1 MTMPISMADWYYIS
15 NLNTIKNEGVWD
27 EDPRPKWNDGMA
39 ARSKFITG
47 VFETYNVAMGDFP
60 IPTLRNTAV
69 KTGIR
74 EIFWIFQKQTNS
86 LKVARELGVNWWN
99 SWDIGDGTI
108 GSRYGNTV
116 FRYALLDGLL
126 YGLENEPFSRR
137 HIINLY
143 QEEEFND
150 SPGLFPCAYETLW
163 SIRPGYEEKEYFL
176 DMTLVQRSNDYI
188 VAGYINKI
196 QYVALMMMIVGH
208 LNNEKNDNR
217 YIVGKFRHLVQNLH
231 VYDRH
236 MDALEEILSRAPIKD
251 VHPRIVLKENKNFYD
266 YSIDDFEVIDNVG
279 EKLSSPLEVAI

>member
-1 MTMPISMADWYYIS
+1 MTMPISLADWYYIS
-15 NLNTIKNEGVWD
+15 NLNAIKNEGAWD
-27 EDPRPKWNDGMA
+27 EDPRPKWKDGA
-39 ARSKFITG
+39 PARSKFITG

-74 EIFWIFQKQTNS
+74 EVFWIFQKQTSS
-86 LKVARELGVNWWN
+86 LKVARELGINWWD

-137 HIINLY
+137 HIMNLY

-163 SIRPGYEEKEYFL
+163 SIRPGYENNEYFL

-208 LNNEKNDNR
+208 LNAASKESR
-217 YIVGKFRHLVQNLH
+217 YIVGKFHHLVQNLH

-251 VHPRIVLKENKNFYD
+251 VWPRIVLQENKNFYD
-266 YSIDDFEVIDNVG
+266 YTIDDFEVIDNVG